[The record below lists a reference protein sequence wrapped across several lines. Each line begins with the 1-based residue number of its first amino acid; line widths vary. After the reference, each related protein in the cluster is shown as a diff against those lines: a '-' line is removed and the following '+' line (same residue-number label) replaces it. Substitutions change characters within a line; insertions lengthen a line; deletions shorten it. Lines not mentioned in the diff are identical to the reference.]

1 MAQQLQHRA
10 RGFTLIE
17 LMVTVAIIGILMAV
31 AIPSYSSYVLR
42 TRTTEAFT
50 VLAGFQPAAEQYWAN
65 NRKFTDI
72 NLTQTPPSTA
82 NFTYA
87 VSGATDSAYLLTA
100 TGTNKMVGFAYTI
113 DQSGNKKT
121 TAVPTTPAFAGWT
134 TNDTCW
140 VDRKGG
146 LCTQ

>member
-17 LMVTVAIIGILMAV
+17 LMVTVAIVGILMAV
-31 AIPSYSSYVLR
+31 AIPAYTSYVLR
-42 TRTTEAFT
+42 ARTTEAFT
-50 VLAGFQPAAEQYWAN
+50 ALGGFQPAAEQYWAN
-65 NRKFTDI
+65 KRTFAGVAERKPA
-72 NLTQTPPSTA
+72 NTP
-82 NFTYA
+82 NFDYA
-87 VSGATDSAYLLTA
+87 VSGDTDSAYLLTA
-100 TGTNKMVGFAYTI
+100 TGTNKMAGFVYTI

-121 TAVPTTPAFAGWT
+121 TLVPTTPAFAGWT
-134 TNDTCW
+134 TSDTCW

>member
-1 MAQQLQHRA
+1 MAQQLQNRA

-17 LMVTVAIIGILMAV
+17 LMVTVAIVGILMAV

-42 TRTTEAFT
+42 ARTTEAFT
-50 VLAGFQPAAEQYWAN
+50 ALAAFQPAAEQYWAN
-65 NRKFTDI
+65 NRKYNDVPAPT
-72 NLTQTPPSTA
+72 NTE
-82 NFTYA
+82 NFEYVVTSA
-87 VSGATDSAYLLTA
+87 SDSAYLLTA
-100 TGTNKMVGFAYTI
+100 TGKNKMLGFAYTI
-113 DQSGNKKT
+113 NQSGIKKT
-121 TAVPTTPAFAGWT
+121 TLVPTTPAFAGWL